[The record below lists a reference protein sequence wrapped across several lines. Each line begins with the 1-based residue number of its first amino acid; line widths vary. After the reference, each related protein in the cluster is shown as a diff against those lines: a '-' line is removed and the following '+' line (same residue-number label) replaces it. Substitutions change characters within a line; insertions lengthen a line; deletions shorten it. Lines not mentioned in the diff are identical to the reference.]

1 MKLLMGMLLMTAL
14 CAVTPL
20 AQAQDKAA
28 DAKKAA
34 APANAAADELKQLEN
49 DWEEAVKA
57 KNAEKLGDILADSW
71 AGLGWDGRR
80 EDKAKALADL
90 KAPGNSLDT
99 LEMGPMKVRIFGS
112 PVVSPMFATLR
123 EARVRFLSTAWA
135 TISAVPFSSSALSTP
150 MNSLVLDEPSFRSST
165 TSTSPARSRSDIA
178 LRHASWLVLS
188 ATLLS

>member
-99 LEMGPMKVRIFGS
+99 FEMGPMKVRIFGNTA
-112 PVVSPMFATLR
+112 VVTGSDTEKSMENGKDTSGKYIWTDVFVKQSGKWRAV
-123 EARVRFLSTAWA
+123 ASQSTK
-135 TISAVPFSSSALSTP
+135 VPK
-150 MNSLVLDEPSFRSST
+150 
-165 TSTSPARSRSDIA
+165 
-178 LRHASWLVLS
+178 
-188 ATLLS
+188 